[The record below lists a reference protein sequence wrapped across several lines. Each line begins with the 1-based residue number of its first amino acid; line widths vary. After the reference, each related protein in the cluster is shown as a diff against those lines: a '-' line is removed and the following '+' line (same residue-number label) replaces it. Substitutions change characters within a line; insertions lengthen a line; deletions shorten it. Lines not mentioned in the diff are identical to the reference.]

1 MAKTA
6 VVSAQAGVVERIKG
20 IPDSIRAFYSDVR
33 NEMRKVTFPG
43 RNEVQDTTVVVIITV
58 FLFGLFFWI
67 VDGVVGHGLDS
78 IYKYFS
84 TH

>member
-6 VVSAQAGVVERIKG
+6 VVSAQAGVMGRVKS
-20 IPDSIRAFYSDVR
+20 IPDRMRAFYADVR

-43 RNEVQDTTVVVIITV
+43 RNEVQGTTVVVIITV
-58 FLFGLFFWI
+58 FLFGIFFWV
-67 VDGVVGHGLDS
+67 VDGVIGHTLDS
-78 IYKYFS
+78 IFKYFS